1 MPDGEPRKTAM
12 TDWTEDL
19 SLIRHAAREA
29 GEVALGFFGQSPE
42 VWWKNEGGRS
52 PVSAADFAANDR
64 IRAILGRE
72 RPDYGWLSEETDDD
86 ETRLTASTVFV
97 IDPIDGTRA
106 FINGDKVWCVSVA
119 VVHGGQPV
127 AGVLFAPALR
137 EEFWA
142 VSGGEAFKNGN
153 VIRVS
158 EAQAGEPRKIALPE
172 DMLVR
177 FPKELRQTLTRIRH
191 VPSLAYRLA
200 MVADGRIDGTVVK
213 RNSHDWDLAAADIIL
228 ECAGGRLV
236 DAEGQR
242 LAYNRRGVAHEEL
255 CAGAEHVLESLLEGI
270 GSC

>member
-1 MPDGEPRKTAM
+1 M
-12 TDWTEDL
+12 TNWNDDL
-19 SLIRHAAREA
+19 SLIRRAAREA
-29 GEVALGFFGQSPE
+29 GEIALGYFGQSPE
-42 VWWKNEGGRS
+42 VWWKSEGGRS

-64 IRAILGRE
+64 LRALLLKE

-86 ETRLTASTVFV
+86 ETRLTASTAFV

-106 FINGDKVWCVSVA
+106 FIHGDKVWCVSVA
-119 VVHGGQPV
+119 VVHGGVPV
-127 AGVLFAPALR
+127 AGVLFAPALE

-142 VSGGEAFKNGN
+142 VSGGPAFKNG
-153 VIRVS
+153 VS
-158 EAQAGEPRKIALPE
+158 IQVSTAQAGEPRKIALPE

-177 FPKELRQTLTRIRH
+177 FPQDLRRTLKRIRH

-228 ECAGGRLV
+228 ERAGGRLV
-236 DAEGQR
+236 DRQGNR
-242 LAYNRRGVAHEEL
+242 LSYNRRGVAHEEL
-255 CAGAEHVLESLLEGI
+255 CAGAEHVLESLIEGI